1 MNIFLE
7 LSIVYGLMLITISV
21 AIPGLVVYLV
31 VRKLL
36 ESQLNKQHEKIGRL
50 MFKVT
55 ASLLALLISLSYA
68 NEKIGYNKVVD
79 SLEVEAAIIATAMLK
94 LNMHRTKLAEK
105 VRTDLAQ
112 YVKYTIED
120 DWRNV
125 VNDPY
130 VSKTWATISLL
141 NLEIRALSTDTEM
154 RALLKTSLIEDID
167 LITRTLQIRI
177 YSTHFYMPYLAII
190 LGLGLLIAWSFYS
203 VYTVDTISVLFITL
217 YNMYIGVLLYFT
229 IMLGNPMA
237 GPLKIEPASFKTL
250 QEMGLEKLPF

>member
-79 SLEVEAAIIATAMLK
+79 SLEAEAAIIATAMLK

-105 VRTDLAQ
+105 VRRDLAQ

-130 VSKTWATISLL
+130 VSKTWGTIRRI
-141 NLEIRALSTDTEM
+141 NVEIRALSTDTEM
-154 RALLKTSLIEDID
+154 QALLKTSLIEDID

-203 VYTVDTISVLFITL
+203 VYTVDTISILFITL

>member
-7 LSIVYGLMLITISV
+7 LSILNGLLLICMTI
-21 AIPGLVVYLV
+21 AIPGLIVYLI

-36 ESQLNKQHEKIGRL
+36 ESKLTKQHEKVGRL

-79 SLEVEAAIIATAMLK
+79 SLEVEAAIIASAMLK
-94 LNMHRTKLAEK
+94 LNMHRTKLADK
-105 VRTDLAQ
+105 VRKDLVQ

-125 VNDPY
+125 VHDPY
-130 VSKTWATISLL
+130 VSKTWGTISRL
-141 NLEIRALSTDTEM
+141 NVEVRALSTDTEM
-154 RALLKTSLIEDID
+154 KSLLKTSLIADID
-167 LITRTLQIRI
+167 EITKTLQIRI
-177 YSTHFYMPYLAII
+177 YSTHFYMPYLTII
-190 LGLGLLIAWSFYS
+190 LSMGLLIAWCF
-203 VYTVDTISVLFITL
+203 YTVYPIDTISVLFITL
-217 YNMYIGVLLYFT
+217 YNMYIGLLLYFT

-237 GPLKIEPASFKTL
+237 GPLKIAPDSFNTL
-250 QEMGLEKLPF
+250 LEMGVEKLPF